1 MSEYAPFSHEL
12 SGSERGIQ
20 GLRGDFERY
29 GDSYFVMFMTLRQY
43 ADAHLG
49 IDLTDSIDL
58 IFGLEEA
65 GRLPTKR
72 SYEADPVAAL
82 EMHRLA
88 VYTVWMPLFQLS
100 HSSDEFKTW
109 LPHALHI
116 IAPDTGRHTVGRC
129 TIDGGYETPTSETC
143 AMSDCCPVRHV
154 ICDITHLAVDA
165 PMDTLDYV
173 LDPDKTHSNTETL
186 VTGVYEHKM
195 IPAYKKSALLAVYQ
209 WRYERTFPDPG
220 ATE

>member
-20 GLRGDFERY
+20 GLRGDFDRY

-43 ADAHLG
+43 ADIHLG
-49 IDLTDSIDL
+49 LDLTGSIDL
-58 IFGLEEA
+58 MLGLEEA

-72 SYEADPVAAL
+72 NYEADPVAAL

-88 VYTVWMPLFQLS
+88 IYTTWMPLFQLS

-116 IAPDTGRHTVGRC
+116 VVPDTGRHTMAHC
-129 TIDGGYETPTSETC
+129 IIDGGYETPTSETC
-143 AMSDCCPVRHV
+143 TVSARCPVRHV
-154 ICDITHLAVDA
+154 IRDVTQLSIEA
-165 PMDTLDYV
+165 PMDTLDYL
-173 LDPDKTHSNTETL
+173 LDPDKTHTNTETL
-186 VTGVYEHKM
+186 VAGLHEHKM
-195 IPAYKKSALLAVYQ
+195 IPAHKKSSLLAVYQ
-209 WRYERTFPDPG
+209 RRYERTFPAPG
-220 ATE
+220 TTG